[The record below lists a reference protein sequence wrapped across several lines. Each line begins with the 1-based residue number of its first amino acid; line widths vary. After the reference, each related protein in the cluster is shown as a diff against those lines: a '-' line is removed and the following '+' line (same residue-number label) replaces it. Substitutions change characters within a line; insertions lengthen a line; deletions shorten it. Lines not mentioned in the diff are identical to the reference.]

1 VRLKDCISFDDVLLV
16 PKYSEIMSR
25 REISLNSKL
34 DNKIKLN
41 LPIISSPMDT
51 VTEDKMVNSMSNHG
65 GLGIIHRYNSIE
77 KQVDI
82 VSSCN
87 ESSNIGAAIGVTGD
101 YLDRAI
107 KLRNAGAN
115 IICVDI
121 AHGHHAM
128 MRHALQVLRNTF
140 GNDLHI
146 MAGNVATLEAFNDL
160 ADWGA
165 TSIRVG
171 IGGGSIC
178 STRIQTGHG
187 MPTLQSVIECSMSD
201 RSAALIADG
210 GIKNSGDIVKCLAVG
225 ADFVMLGSIL
235 SGTSQSPGD
244 VIFESD
250 GSKSKVYRGMASK
263 DAQMNWRGHTSSVE
277 GVTSKVGF
285 KGDIDNIMKDLKT
298 NIRSGLS
305 YTGATTITELQ
316 SKSTFIR
323 QTTAGAIESST
334 HIFKV

>member
-1 VRLKDCISFDDVLLV
+1 MKLKDCISFDDVLLV

-25 REISLNSKL
+25 KEISLNSKL
-34 DNKIKLN
+34 DSNIELC

-51 VTEDKMVNSMSNHG
+51 VTEEKMVSSMSYHG

-77 KQVDI
+77 EQVRI
-82 VSSCN
+82 VSMCN
-87 ESSNIGAAIGVTGD
+87 DSANIGAAIGVTGD
-101 YLDRAI
+101 YLERAI
-107 KLRNAGAN
+107 ALKNSGVN

-128 MRHALQVLRNTF
+128 MRHALFVLRNTF
-140 GNDLHI
+140 GDDIHI
-146 MAGNVATLEAFNDL
+146 MAGNVATLDAFNDL

-165 TSIRVG
+165 NSIRVG

-201 RSAALIADG
+201 RDASLVADG
-210 GIKNSGDIVKCLAVG
+210 GIKNSGDIVKCLAAG

-235 SGTSQSPGD
+235 SGTTQSPGE
-244 VIFESD
+244 VILEGD
-250 GSKSKVYRGMASK
+250 GKRSKIYRGMASK
-263 DAQMNWRGHTSSVE
+263 DAQMDWRGHTSSVE
-277 GVTSKVGF
+277 GVTSTVPF
-285 KGDIDNIMKDLKT
+285 KGDLDNIMCDLKT

-305 YTGATTITELQ
+305 YTGARTISELQ
-316 SKSTFIR
+316 SKSTFVR

-334 HIFKV
+334 HIFKA